1 MSKTPSGK
9 PGGKAGSKPAGKSA
23 SRASTRPAAKATGK
37 AGDKASGR
45 RARPGVVPVLVKA
58 ADDEAKAGPP
68 VLKAV
73 AIPPPRHLSD
83 HELAALKAELVAVA
97 WEVVVDLLHSAVREV
112 EAALFEQVSSRL
124 REELPVLVERALR
137 NHLRT

>member
-1 MSKTPSGK
+1 MSEDETSG
-9 PGGKAGSKPAGKSA
+9 
-23 SRASTRPAAKATGK
+23 SR
-37 AGDKASGR
+37 
-45 RARPGVVPVLVKA
+45 PVLRHKIA
-58 ADDEAKAGPP
+58 AEDAAAPP
-68 VLKAV
+68 VLRAV
-73 AIPPPRHLSD
+73 AVPAPGQLSD

-124 REELPVLVERALR
+124 RDELPDIVERALR

>member
-1 MSKTPSGK
+1 MSEDQNSDP
-9 PGGKAGSKPAGKSA
+9 
-23 SRASTRPAAKATGK
+23 R
-37 AGDKASGR
+37 
-45 RARPGVVPVLVKA
+45 PVLRQKIA
-58 ADDEAKAGPP
+58 AEDANAPP
-68 VLKAV
+68 VLRAV
-73 AIPPPRHLSD
+73 AVPAPGQLSD

-124 REELPVLVERALR
+124 RDELPDIVERALR

>member
-1 MSKTPSGK
+1 MSDK
-9 PGGKAGSKPAGKSA
+9 PEHTAP
-23 SRASTRPAAKATGK
+23 
-37 AGDKASGR
+37 
-45 RARPGVVPVLVKA
+45 VVPVLVKQ
-58 ADDEAKAGPP
+58 ADAPDAEGPP
-68 VLKAV
+68 VLQSI
-73 AIPPPRHLSD
+73 AIAAPRRLSD

-124 REELPVLVERALR
+124 RDELPDLVERALR

>member
-1 MSKTPSGK
+1 MSDDHTSDP
-9 PGGKAGSKPAGKSA
+9 
-23 SRASTRPAAKATGK
+23 R
-37 AGDKASGR
+37 
-45 RARPGVVPVLVKA
+45 PVLRQKIA
-58 ADDEAKAGPP
+58 AEDAAAPP
-68 VLKAV
+68 VLRAV
-73 AIPPPRHLSD
+73 AVPAPGQLSD

-124 REELPVLVERALR
+124 RDELPEIVERALR

>member
-1 MSKTPSGK
+1 MSGSDEQK
-9 PGGKAGSKPAGKSA
+9 PGS
-23 SRASTRPAAKATGK
+23 
-37 AGDKASGR
+37 
-45 RARPGVVPVLVKA
+45 VPVLRQRA
-58 ADDEAKAGPP
+58 AKDAAPGPP
-68 VLKAV
+68 VLKSVAV
-73 AIPPPRHLSD
+73 AAPSQISD

-124 REELPVLVERALR
+124 RDELPEIVERALR